1 MTDWSPEEMLSKAHA
16 ILARRY
22 GELEQV
28 RGQGITRGQ
37 RVVFHENGKRMRC
50 LIKTS
55 SGGRISFGRRDDGS
69 WSGLSETDRVVVVG
83 PSKPD
88 NQESVVVSMFSQKN
102 LMKIFEANYAATKKA
117 GLVDPKGVVLPSWI
131 APFHEEG
138 RGARGVGDGF
148 GDEALWSEPLSPS
161 FAAASAG
168 EISREDE
175 VRALSIAEAKMGLA
189 KTFQVSPDAVEIIIR
204 G

>member
-1 MTDWSPEEMLSKAHA
+1 MAKWSPEEMLSKARA
-16 ILARRY
+16 VLGRRY
-22 GELEQV
+22 GELEEI

-37 RVVFHENGKRMRC
+37 RVVFQESGKPIRC

-55 SGGRISFGRRDDGS
+55 SEGRISFGRRDDGS
-69 WSGLSETDRVVVVG
+69 WSGLSEIDRVVVVG
-83 PSKPD
+83 PSKL
-88 NQESVVVSMFSQKN
+88 NEQESVVVSMFSQRTLIK
-102 LMKIFEANYAATKKA
+102 LFEANYAATKKA
-117 GLVDPKGVVLPSWI
+117 GLVDSKGVVLPSWI

-161 FAAASAG
+161 SVAASAQ

-189 KTFQVSPDAVEIIIR
+189 KTFKVSPDAVEIIIR